1 LRELSASAQSAP
13 KKPHL
18 KKLWTHL
25 LVTPCNL
32 YNECMF
38 QTKNLGYRSSL
49 RAISIVAA
57 FALCTSTKALAAT
70 SCNSSGPYLQ
80 NLFLSGQKFSDM
92 IHEQALKTPE
102 LQANA
107 APTARSLSVLGHA
120 LSKLNTSIWGLYWVN
135 IYSRRLHE
143 VLDQLDSKPPGP
155 VTQYYDRW
163 DSSQVVSSAA
173 MLKRDLDSVNKLLPQ
188 TPGVSAE
195 QKEMLQQFL
204 RQIENEL
211 EGCTAPNSRPG

>member
-1 LRELSASAQSAP
+1 
-13 KKPHL
+13 
-18 KKLWTHL
+18 
-25 LVTPCNL
+25 
-32 YNECMF
+32 MF
-38 QTKNLGYRSSL
+38 QTKTLGYRSSF
-49 RAISIVAA
+49 RTITVVAA
-57 FALCTSTKALAAT
+57 FALCASPTALAAT

-102 LQANA
+102 LQTNA
-107 APTARSLSVLGHA
+107 APPARSLSVLGHE

-163 DSSQVVSSAA
+163 DSSQLVNSAA

-211 EGCTAPNSRPG
+211 QACTVPNNRPG